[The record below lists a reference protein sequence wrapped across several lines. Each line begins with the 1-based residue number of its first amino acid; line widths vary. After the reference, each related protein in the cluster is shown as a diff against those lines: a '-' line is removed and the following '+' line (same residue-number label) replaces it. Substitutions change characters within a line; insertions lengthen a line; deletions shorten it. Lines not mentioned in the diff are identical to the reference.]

1 MKIKVPREIHLAS
14 HKYTVKFDPHMR
26 HDEACYGQVNHRRQE
41 INIETSVPP
50 STRNQTL
57 LHEVIH
63 VVDRVYVCRMD
74 EDGNETGF
82 IVGRVKAHRKMLVK
96 SSAFLKW
103 GGYAEMLGFPPSDLE
118 APIILLS
125 GTGKPHVTVLS

>member
-1 MKIKVPREIHLAS
+1 MRIKVPREIKMAS

-57 LHEVIH
+57 LHEVLHII
-63 VVDRVYVCRMD
+63 DNVYVCGMD
-74 EDGNETGF
+74 EG
-82 IVGRVKAHRKMLVK
+82 
-96 SSAFLKW
+96 
-103 GGYAEMLGFPPSDLE
+103 DLE
-118 APIILLS
+118 RLS
-125 GTGKPHVTVLS
+125 SGLSEFFFNNLGVELDWGDIE